1 MSSQF
6 FFILE
11 QVFHSTLIPCL
22 LHSSEADM
30 PQNPVDHHLRPNY
43 PPIISLSLSRRG
55 LFPTHF
61 RSLIFCNKTRT
72 PWAGGATRTPLLG
85 NVKNVETLLFF
96 RRHFATFP
104 RLGCRCA
111 SLQCNS
117 SNRSFKVSRPNY
129 GPGQSPAR
137 KILIQNKTARQVLGK
152 VAGRSQFRGKLRS

>member
-1 MSSQF
+1 M
-6 FFILE
+6 
-11 QVFHSTLIPCL
+11 FHSTLIPCL

-30 PQNPVDHHLRPNY
+30 PQNPSDHHLRPNY
-43 PPIISLSLSRRG
+43 PPIISLYPSLVED
-55 LFPTHF
+55 FFQPIF
-61 RSLIFCNKTRT
+61 RSHIFCNKTRT

-152 VAGRSQFRGKLRS
+152 LAGRSQFRGKLRS

>member
-1 MSSQF
+1 M
-6 FFILE
+6 
-11 QVFHSTLIPCL
+11 IPCL
-22 LHSSEADM
+22 LHSSDADM

-43 PPIISLSLSRRG
+43 SPIIYLYPSLVED
-55 LFPTHF
+55 FFQPIF
-61 RSLIFCNKTRT
+61 RSHIFCNKTRT

-152 VAGRSQFRGKLRS
+152 LAVRSQFRGKLRS